1 MKDICSNDGTVSK
14 TDWDFMVKYC
24 GSFKCKV
31 FMGLLVASWEEVC
44 GSVDTSVEGEGY
56 IDQVG

>member
-1 MKDICSNDGTVSK
+1 VSK

>member
-1 MKDICSNDGTVSK
+1 
-14 TDWDFMVKYC
+14 
-24 GSFKCKV
+24 
-31 FMGLLVASWEEVC
+31 MGLLVASWEEVC